1 MIHLNKHTTYAWSL
15 FKYPF
20 LCYYCNFYLYIICY
34 STTNCADK
42 LAGHIHFWQI
52 KSRVAT
58 AIPTDW
64 ATGPA
69 LFKLE
74 LEGAVLKV
82 DGSIVFSEKAN
93 DFTTIVGEYHEEIPV
108 KELEKC
114 RSCSFSLED
123 SYGVVSGPNIGARG
137 YRWYQ
142 GQGLVR
148 RAKIITDTF
157 GDSGRIGG
165 TVKLNRYGL

>member
-1 MIHLNKHTTYAWSL
+1 MPRHFSGIRFYIVILFFVHTLSATAQQTVL
-15 FKYPF
+15 VNLPDI
-20 LCYYCNFYLYIICY
+20 YI
-34 STTNCADK
+34 TADK
-42 LAGHIHFWQI
+42 ITRGDSDTYGLG
-52 KSRVAT
+52 
-58 AIPTDW
+58 DW
-64 ATGPA
+64 TCS
-69 LFKLE
+69 FKLE
-74 LEGAVLKV
+74 LEGTVLKV
-82 DGSIVFSEKAN
+82 DGSIIFSEKAN

-142 GQGLVR
+142 GQGLIR

-157 GDSGRIGG
+157 GDDAGRIGG
-165 TVKLNRYGL
+165 TVQFEPVRVVVRCMYAGL